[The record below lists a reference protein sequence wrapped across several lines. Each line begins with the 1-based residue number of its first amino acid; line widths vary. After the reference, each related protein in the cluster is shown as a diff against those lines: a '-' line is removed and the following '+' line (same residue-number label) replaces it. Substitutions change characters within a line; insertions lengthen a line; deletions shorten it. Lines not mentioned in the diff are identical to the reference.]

1 MTKERVN
8 RYTLKKFSDVELED
22 VEWLWFPYF
31 PKSKISF
38 IAGDPGCG
46 KSFLAVLLASII
58 SNGEKLPL
66 SNENAPQ
73 GLVIIQNAEDGAGD
87 TIKKRLI
94 HLNANEEFVNLIDL
108 KEEFKDTRPILLS
121 DIRELDELMEEYHP
135 ILLIFD
141 PIQAFLGD
149 IDMNSANKVRNLL
162 CPIGNLAEKH
172 NCAII
177 FVVHQNKGLKGG
189 NQIYRMLGSIDF
201 AGIARS
207 IVTIERN
214 GKSNETLFINS
225 KNNLAARGKTLAFR
239 LSDNKIEWLG
249 EREYQDVVNDITEHI
264 RPIDIAQDFLLEYLE
279 NNPYSEFNNILSNAL
294 KQGISKKTLIRAR
307 DKLKDEKLI
316 DKMNNNE
323 QKVVWYLIEK

>member
-1 MTKERVN
+1 MTKEKIN
-8 RYTLKKFSDVELED
+8 RYTLKSFNDVELEN
-22 VEWLWFPYF
+22 VEWIWFPYF

-46 KSFLAVLLASII
+46 KSYQAILLASMI
-58 SNGEKLPL
+58 SNGEKLPF

-94 HLNANEEFVNLIDL
+94 NLNANEKNVYLIDL
-108 KEEFKDTRPILLS
+108 KEEFRDTRNILLS
-121 DIRELDELMEEYHP
+121 DVEELDALMEEYQP
-135 ILLIFD
+135 ILMIFD

-162 CPIGNLAEKH
+162 APIGHLAEKH

-177 FVVHQNKGLKGG
+177 FVVHRNKGVTST

-207 IVTIERN
+207 IITIAKN
-214 GKSNETLFINS
+214 DNETLFINS
-225 KNNLAARGKTLAFR
+225 KNNLAERGKTLAFR
-239 LSDNKIEWLG
+239 LTNNKIEWLG
-249 EREYQDVVNDITEHI
+249 EREYQEETQTVNETIY
-264 RPIDIAQDFLLEYLE
+264 PIDNAKDFLLEYLE
-279 NNPYSEFNNILSNAL
+279 NNKEAEFNDILSNAI
-294 KQGISKKTLIRAR
+294 KQGISKKTLTRAR
-307 DKLKDEKLI
+307 NKLKEDEMI
-316 DKMNNNE
+316 DKKKVG
-323 QKVVWYLIEK
+323 QKTFWYLIEE